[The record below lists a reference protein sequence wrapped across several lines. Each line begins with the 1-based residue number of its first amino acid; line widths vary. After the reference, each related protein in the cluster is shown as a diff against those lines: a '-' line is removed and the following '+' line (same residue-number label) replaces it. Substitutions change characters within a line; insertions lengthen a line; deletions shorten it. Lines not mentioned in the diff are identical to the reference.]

1 MPRSVVEVWMLI
13 MAGDGERTHDMTW
26 ILELEVEQTPEK
38 SQGFGTYFDLF
49 TPLSASPLVSL
60 LPVL

>member
-1 MPRSVVEVWMLI
+1 MLI